1 MAMYFMSG
9 KTFLTQY
16 INEDL
21 DKVWKTQFVIVSS
34 TIKKSG
40 KYEKKKRMIN
50 ANKILFPKE
59 DLIVDYK
66 DYRHNDVY
74 KSRYYDQL
82 DDNKVFLATLI
93 KFVIEKKVT
102 IVFLCGEREKKYA
115 YFDIL
120 QDYLEDEFNFHIYNY
135 KKYKEGKEKVF
146 RINSSLVLKKCDK
159 LLKKAKK
166 DNSEKAMAS
175 DYTRMRYIKSLSKKE
190 LKKEL
195 KRRSLYSDGMTRTE
209 MEEILDVLG

>member
-50 ANKILFPKE
+50 ANNLLFPKE

-66 DYRHNDVY
+66 DYRHNDAY
-74 KSRYYDQL
+74 KARYYDQL
-82 DDNKVFLATLI
+82 DANKPFFATLI
-93 KFVIEKKVT
+93 KFVIDKRTTV
-102 IVFLCGEREKKYA
+102 VFLCGEREKKYG
-115 YFDIL
+115 YFEIM

-159 LLKKAKK
+159 ILKKAKK
-166 DNSEKAMAS
+166 YKSEQAMSS
-175 DYTRMRYIKSLSKKE
+175 DYTRMHYIKSLSKKE

-195 KRRSLYSDGMTRTE
+195 NKRSLYSDGMTRSE
-209 MEEILDVLG
+209 MEDILDVLG

>member
-50 ANKILFPKE
+50 ANNLLFPKE

-66 DYRHNDVY
+66 DYRHNDAY
-74 KSRYYDQL
+74 KARYYDQL
-82 DDNKVFLATLI
+82 DANKPFFATLI
-93 KFVIEKKVT
+93 KCVIDKRTTV
-102 IVFLCGEREKKYA
+102 VFLCGEREKKYG
-115 YFDIL
+115 YFEIM

-159 LLKKAKK
+159 ILKKAKK
-166 DNSEKAMAS
+166 YKSEQAMSS
-175 DYTRMRYIKSLSKKE
+175 DYTRMHYIKSLSKKE

-195 KRRSLYSDGMTRTE
+195 KKRSLYSDGMTRSE
-209 MEEILDVLG
+209 MEDILDVLG